1 MIRKLLISFAII
13 SIIISPELFAE
24 RKILDPEP
32 KVDRNCEVLAGK
44 VRVRFDRGV
53 SDERIEAILAER
65 GAAASGTLLPKE
77 LSLTEELKNSRNF
90 IIAAPDKYSKILKA
104 EDPLLRTYYVEFDSD
119 KIPEKF
125 CADLLKLFPEV
136 EIAEPIVLDRPLWT
150 PNDPLVGDQSDMLEQ
165 IEAFEAWDVF
175 KGNESV
181 TIGVSDMG
189 VYQYHEDLLPA
200 IAVNEGESEFP
211 NDKDDDNN
219 GFVDDRIGCNL
230 AYPYGDG
237 GGGDTYHSSSH
248 GTLAAGICGAATDNG
263 LGIAAPAGRCKIFPM
278 KCAYSGGGFIEF
290 GYESLIYAALRGF
303 DAVNC
308 SWGTPKRYSEIDQSV
323 IDFAIAH
330 DVAIVVSGGNSGG
343 GKYARSYPANYKGVL
358 GVGETDHYDVIAS
371 GSSIGP
377 GVRIFAPGHKN
388 LTTNNSGSYT
398 TNGVTGTSFSSP
410 IVAGVVGTIRALHPE
425 LSAVQSLEFARQ
437 CVDDL
442 SDKNAGMRRMIFGR
456 INLRKA
462 VTLDPSTIPSLVPER
477 FIYKNAENIETKR
490 FEVGEEVSIY
500 IDLKNYLAAANNLEF
515 TLIEAE
521 DLFETVEI
529 TQDEALLA
537 SAPAGGNSTIGPFK
551 IRITD
556 RNTDEVFFR
565 VEISGEN
572 AYSDAFLF
580 SFRPT
585 YRMTTFGEYG
595 LEFSIGDVGTLGYGQ
610 ENENPIGVGLDYGEF
625 GNQIWQGALIA
636 TSNYTKAATA
646 IYGSG
651 TDESDFESLKGF
663 VPPDE
668 NVGVCV
674 NQAGASNDRIGLEIT
689 QEIDFPVPNKA
700 VARIDM
706 TVKNVAGG
714 DLSDVGVGYYMDWDL
729 TDSDSNQVALFPEA
743 IPEKYAENP
752 AAAAMIIRST
762 RPDYP
767 VMAIATATDEAE
779 SAAQAYGS
787 DYDDWYHTTSDLIE
801 ALTSGVQF
809 IDGDIGDVNAVSG
822 TLFRSLAPDEEK
834 RCFIC
839 FGGVETREEL
849 AKAISECLDPS
860 TISVEAIA
868 SDDEFTL
875 YPIPA
880 KNRLF
885 VKVSES
891 ERIESIEIRD
901 AFGSIPAESSG
912 ANSIDVSGLSSGVY
926 FAVIYADGKL
936 YVKKFVVSR

>member
-1 MIRKLLISFAII
+1 MIRKLLIPFAIF
-13 SIIISPELFAE
+13 SIIIPSELFAE
-24 RKILDPEP
+24 RKILEPDP
-32 KVDRNCEVLAGK
+32 KVDRNCEILAGK
-44 VRVRFDRGV
+44 VRVRFNSGV
-53 SDERIEAILAER
+53 SEERIEEILAER
-65 GAAASGTLLPKE
+65 GAVGTGTLLPQE

-104 EDPLLRTYYVEFDSD
+104 EEPLLRTYYVEFDSE

-125 CADLLKLFPEV
+125 CAGLLGLYPEV

-150 PNDPLVGDQSDMLEQ
+150 PNDPLVGDQNDMLEQ
-165 IEAFEAWDVF
+165 ISAFEAWDVF
-175 KGNESV
+175 KGDATV
-181 TIGVSDMG
+181 TIGISDMG

-219 GFVDDRIGCNL
+219 GYVDDRIGCNL

-237 GGGDTYHSSSH
+237 AGGDTYHSASH

-278 KCAYSGGGFIEF
+278 KCAYAGGGFIEF

-330 DVAIVVSGGNSGG
+330 DVAIVVSGGNSEG
-343 GKYARSYPANYKGVL
+343 GKYALSYPANYKGVL
-358 GVGETDHYDVIAS
+358 GVGETDHYDVITS
-371 GSSIGP
+371 GCSIGP
-377 GVRIFAPGHKN
+377 GVRIFAPGYKN
-388 LTTNNSGSYT
+388 LSTNNSGSYT
-398 TNGVTGTSFSSP
+398 TNGVTGTSFASP
-410 IVAGVVGTIRALHPE
+410 VVAGVVGMIRALHPE
-425 LSAVQSLEFARQ
+425 LSAVQSLEFAGQ
-437 CVDDL
+437 CADDI

-456 INLRKA
+456 INMYKA
-462 VTLDPSTIPSLVPER
+462 VTLDPSTIPSLVPEKI
-477 FIYKNAENIETKR
+477 IYKNSENIETKR
-490 FEVGEEVSIY
+490 FDVGEEVSIY
-500 IDLKNYLAAANNLEF
+500 IDLKNHLATANNLEF
-515 TLIEAE
+515 KLIEAE

-529 TQDEALLA
+529 TQDMATLP
-537 SAPAGGNSTIGPFK
+537 SAPADQISTIGPFK

-556 RNTDEVFFR
+556 RNTDDVFFR

-610 ENENPIGVGLDYGEF
+610 ENENPIGVGLDFKEF

-651 TDESDFESLKGF
+651 AGESDFVSSKGF
-663 VPPDE
+663 ASPDE

-706 TVKNVAGG
+706 AVKNVAGD

-729 TDSDSNQVALFPEA
+729 TDSDSNQVESFPEA
-743 IPEKYAENP
+743 VPEKYAGNP

-767 VMAIATATDEAE
+767 VMGIATATDEAE

-787 DYDDWYHTTSDLIE
+787 DYDAWYHTTSDMIE
-801 ALTSGVQF
+801 ALTSGTQF
-809 IDGDIGDVNAVSG
+809 INGDIGDVNAVSG
-822 TLFRSLAPDEEK
+822 TLFRSLAAGEEK
-834 RCFIC
+834 NCFVC
-839 FGGVETREEL
+839 FGGAETREEL
-849 AKAISECLDPS
+849 AKSLAECLDPS
-860 TISVEAIA
+860 TISVEEPETR
-868 SDDEFTL
+868 DDFTL
-875 YPIPA
+875 YPIPT
-880 KNRLF
+880 NDRLY
-885 VKVSES
+885 VKAPEGA
-891 ERIESIEIRD
+891 RIESIEIRN
-901 AFGSIPAESSG
+901 AFGSVVAESSG
-912 ANSIDVSGLSSGVY
+912 MNSIDVNGLSSGVY
-926 FAVIYADGKL
+926 FATFYANGRL
-936 YVKKFVVSR
+936 YAKKFVVSR